1 MTNIKEL
8 IGYLEDMD
16 NDPISVDRNTRIPY
30 GADRLNP
37 YAINRKI
44 GLIARIFKEI
54 TKEPKDMEYLST
66 GRTYDE
72 EITRLV
78 DIIYRWHKDH
88 TTLILAL
95 KKLIKDI
102 PYNFTHETSF
112 VEYQR
117 IFVDNEYS
125 AWEDKLKELI
135 V

>member
-88 TTLILAL
+88 SRVW
-95 KKLIKDI
+95 
-102 PYNFTHETSF
+102 PN
-112 VEYQR
+112 R
-117 IFVDNEYS
+117 
-125 AWEDKLKELI
+125 
-135 V
+135 